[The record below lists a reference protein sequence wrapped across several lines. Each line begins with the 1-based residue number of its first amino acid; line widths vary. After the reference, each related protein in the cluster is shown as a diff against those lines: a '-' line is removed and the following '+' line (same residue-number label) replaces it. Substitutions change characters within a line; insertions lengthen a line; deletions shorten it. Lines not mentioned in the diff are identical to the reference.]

1 MEFYPKLTTDSS
13 ESRNMLIKLAI
24 SIWLISL
31 VFAIKTAL
39 IALQLQEWVRIYI
52 DTLNVPSRPR
62 CHRALIR
69 LFSFLGVDLYNAP
82 NMVQL
87 ISALHVSMCT
97 FSGGL
102 AIVVHT
108 HKINTI
114 VAIAF
119 DVTVA
124 FFCWQAFPE
133 CSMLFRG
140 CSPSPIRYV
149 IARLRGRAGCA
160 LIKDS
165 RISLRLL

>member
-119 DVTVA
+119 DRLFSVTN
-124 FFCWQAFPE
+124 Q
-133 CSMLFRG
+133 S
-140 CSPSPIRYV
+140 SSSIIRFLGPLV
-149 IARLRGRAGCA
+149 V
-160 LIKDS
+160 
-165 RISLRLL
+165 SLTADWTGNI